1 MSERLRL
8 ASFAA
13 VVFVSLFGAGEFAG
27 WIRESLH
34 GPNWWATDLDLVL
47 RAGERLASAQPL
59 YADPT
64 FLYPPLAAILAAPL
78 SVLDPFAL
86 SLAYVALKLG
96 LTIVAVWVL
105 TSGWELRDR
114 GLVLT
119 GLILSLPFLHD
130 VFLGNANVLLV
141 GAIVMAAHGR
151 PTARSGVALGL
162 VTAVFA
168 KPLVIPVLVWLLV
181 FRRKVFVGVVA
192 AGLTAT
198 AAGLLATGPPA
209 YLAWASAL
217 VGGGRFA
224 APFAGNHGVTA
235 LMPELW
241 APVAVVTAIGL
252 VLVLA
257 RRGPQVGLIW
267 AVTSGI
273 LLAPYAGTY
282 SALPIAVALPVIGP
296 RAPWLALAI
305 VAVSPIVT
313 THPLPFYAAGIL
325 LAALTLRD
333 APDAGSSRGSA

>member
-27 WIRESLH
+27 WIRESLR

-59 YADPT
+59 YSDPA
-64 FLYPPLAAILAAPL
+64 FLYPPLAAVLAAPL
-78 SVLDPFAL
+78 AVLDPFGL
-86 SLAYVALKLG
+86 SLTYVALKLG
-96 LTIVAVWVL
+96 VTIVAVRVL

-114 GLVLT
+114 CLVLT
-119 GLILSLPFLHD
+119 GLVFSLPYLHD

-141 GAIVMAAHGR
+141 GAIAMAAHGR
-151 PTARSGVALGL
+151 PTTRSGVALGL

-168 KPLVIPVLVWLLV
+168 KPLVIPVLLWLLV
-181 FRRKVFVGVVA
+181 FRRQVLVGLVA
-192 AGLTAT
+192 TGLAAT
-198 AAGLLATGPPA
+198 LVGLLATGPST

-217 VGGGRFA
+217 IGGGRFA

-235 LMPELW
+235 LAPELW

-252 VLVLA
+252 LLVLA
-257 RRGPQVGLIW
+257 RRGPRVGLVW

-296 RAPWLALAI
+296 GAPWLALAI
-305 VAVSPIVT
+305 VALSPIAT
-313 THPLPFYAAGIL
+313 THPLPLYAAAIL
-325 LAALTLRD
+325 LGSLVLRD
-333 APDAGSSRGSA
+333 APDAREATTA